1 MEIKDDNIEI
11 EAKNFSFDY
20 IKKEEVK
27 NVKSSGAFCCVCRH
41 MFKPEMKNMVWF
53 TVAHDKGRDYT
64 TIMPLCIDCVRELRD
79 KAQEFLEKDIPM
91 RDELTII
98 NS

>member
-1 MEIKDDNIEI
+1 MENIENT
-11 EAKNFSFDY
+11 EEKVEKFSFNY
-20 IKKEEVK
+20 IKEEEVK

-53 TVAHDKGRDYT
+53 TVEHDHGRDYT
-64 TIMPLCIDCVRELRD
+64 TIMPLCVDCVRELRD

-91 RDELTII
+91 RDELTIL